1 MKTIEHKIL
10 IVDDEL
16 EFLNLIHEILSA
28 EGYKVL
34 TAING
39 KEALKKLAEEGLFS
53 LIISD
58 YKMPVMKGTDFL
70 ETAKKLYPN
79 TPRIIVTAYQNA
91 EMMEE
96 SINKAEVFYFLS
108 KPIDINKTLSIIK
121 SGIKRYEDTL
131 KKEEIVA
138 EKDRLIF
145 TIKNALEQSP
155 VFNHD
160 SSDKKTSENKKKAE
174 DDKITVD
181 MLDMLAAL
189 STALDIINPALN
201 DHHKRTCYIASCL
214 ASELELSTKDIST
227 VFIASIIHDI
237 GAIALSDRFKLLD
250 FEEKSPH
257 GHAELGALLLESFP
271 PFAPFAPL
279 VRYHHVD
286 WDHGAGEVFKGK
298 TVHPLSH
305 LIHLA
310 DRIAVLI
317 KNEPHVIKQIPKI
330 EEIIFSKTGNRF
342 KPEYVNAFS
351 RISKQESFWMDAV
364 SPNLDIIL
372 REKSQLPD
380 ISLDLNGVEQLA
392 SFFSNIVD
400 TRSHFTANHSSGVS
414 ATAEKLAKLMKMSS
428 SECQEMKIAGFLHD
442 LGKLA
447 VSDKILEKDGPL
459 DEEERSVMKT
469 HTYHTYSILSKV
481 KGLENIATWASYHH
495 ETLTGD
501 GYPFRIKPGAL
512 TLGSRVL
519 AVADIFTALTENRP
533 YRVGMDKE
541 KVEDIFYNMTEERK
555 IDSNIVS
562 VLMSNYEEVNQ
573 IRKEAQEKQDGELSG
588 FWNKH
593 NELAK
598 TE

>member
-1 MKTIEHKIL
+1 MKTNEHKIL
-10 IVDDEL
+10 IVDDEQ
-16 EFLNLIHEILSA
+16 EFLNLINEILSD
-28 EGYKVL
+28 EGYQVV
-34 TAING
+34 TSVNG
-39 KEALKKLAEEGLFS
+39 EEALNKIAEEGPFS

-58 YKMPVMKGTDFL
+58 YKMPIIKGTDFL
-70 ETAKKLYPN
+70 ETAKKLNPN

-96 SINKAEVFYFLS
+96 SINKAEVFHFLS
-108 KPIDINKTLSIIK
+108 KPINIDNTLSIIK
-121 SGIKRYEDTL
+121 SGINRYEDTV
-131 KKEEIVA
+131 KKEETIA
-138 EKDRLIF
+138 EKDRLIL

-155 VFNHD
+155 ILNQVP
-160 SSDKKTSENKKKAE
+160 SDNKISKNKKKTE

-181 MLDMLAAL
+181 MFDMLAAL

-201 DHHKRTCYIASCL
+201 DHHKRTCYIASSL

-237 GAIALSDRFKLLD
+237 GAIALSYRFKLLD

-279 VRYHHVD
+279 VRCHHVD
-286 WDHGAGEVFKGK
+286 WDHGAGEIFKGK

-317 KNEPHVIKQIPKI
+317 KHEPHVIKQISKI
-330 EEIIFSKTGNRF
+330 EERIFSKAGKRF
-342 KPEYVNAFS
+342 KPEYVDAFR
-351 RISKQESFWMDAV
+351 RISRQESFWLDAV
-364 SPNLDIIL
+364 SPNLDNIL

-380 ISLDLNGVEQLA
+380 ISLDLNGIEQLA
-392 SFFSNIVD
+392 GFFSNIVD

-414 ATAEKLAKLMKMSS
+414 ATAERLAQLMKMSS
-428 SECQEMKIAGFLHD
+428 IECQEMKIAGFLHD

-447 VSDKILEKDGPL
+447 VTNKILEKDAPL
-459 DEEERSVMKT
+459 DEEERSIMKT
-469 HTYHTYSILSKV
+469 HTYHTYTILSKV
-481 KGLENIATWASYHH
+481 KGLENIVTWASYHH

-501 GYPFRIKPGAL
+501 GYPFRIKPGDL
-512 TLGSRVL
+512 TLGARIL

-533 YRVGMDKE
+533 YRIGMEKG
-541 KVEDIFYNMTEERK
+541 KVEDIFYKMTEERK

-562 VLMSNYEEVNQ
+562 TLMSNYEEVNN
-573 IRKEAQEKQDGELSG
+573 IRKEAQEKQDVELSA

-593 NELAK
+593 NELSK

>member
-1 MKTIEHKIL
+1 MKTNEHKIL

-16 EFLNLIHEILSA
+16 EFLNLINEILSA
-28 EGYKVL
+28 EGYQVL

-39 KEALKKLAEEGLFS
+39 KEALKKAAEEGPFS

-58 YKMPVMKGTDFL
+58 YKMPLMKGTDFL
-70 ETAKKLYPN
+70 ETTKKLYPK
-79 TPRIIVTAYQNA
+79 TPRIIVTAYQDA

-96 SINKAEVFYFLS
+96 SINKAEVFHFLS
-108 KPIDINKTLSIIK
+108 KPIDIDNTLSIIK
-121 SGIKRYEDTL
+121 SGINRYEDAV
-131 KKEEIVA
+131 KEDEMTA

-155 VFNHD
+155 FLNQHSLD
-160 SSDKKTSENKKKAE
+160 RKINENKKKTE

-237 GAIALSDRFKLLD
+237 GAIALSYRFKLLD
-250 FEEKSPH
+250 FEEKSPY

-271 PFAPFAPL
+271 PFASFAPL

-286 WDHGAGEVFKGK
+286 WDYGAGETYKGK

-317 KNEPHVIKQIPKI
+317 KHEPHVIKQIPTV
-330 EEIIFSKTGNRF
+330 EERIFSKKGKRF
-342 KPEYVNAFS
+342 KPEYVDAF
-351 RISKQESFWMDAV
+351 RRVSKQEAFWLDAV
-364 SPNLDIIL
+364 SPNLDNIL

-414 ATAEKLAKLMKMSS
+414 ATAEKLAGLMKMTSI
-428 SECQEMKIAGFLHD
+428 ECKQMKIAGYLHD

-447 VSDKILEKDGPL
+447 VADKILEKDAPL
-459 DEEERSVMKT
+459 DEEERSIMKT
-469 HTYHTYSILSKV
+469 HTYHTYTILSKV
-481 KGLENIATWASYHH
+481 KGLEKIATWASYHH

-501 GYPFRIKPGAL
+501 GYPFRIKSGDLSLGA
-512 TLGSRVL
+512 RVL

-533 YRVGMDKE
+533 YRKGMEKE
-541 KVEDIFYNMTEERK
+541 KVEDIFYKMTEERK

-573 IRKEAQEKQDGELSG
+573 IRKAAQEKQDLELSL

-593 NELAK
+593 NELAESK
-598 TE
+598 